1 MDLDDLFPPKGNF
14 EARMDALAMVA
25 DTEVRNLLERAVFA
39 LKIGAPTL
47 VEIFLDEAEELVAD
61 GQ

>member
-1 MDLDDLFPPKGNF
+1 MELITPKGNF
-14 EARMDALAMVA
+14 EARLAALANVA
-25 DTEVRNLLERAVFA
+25 DTEVRNLRARALFA
-39 LKIGAPTL
+39 LWIDAPTL

>member
-1 MDLDDLFPPKGNF
+1 MDLDDVFPPKGNF
-14 EARMDALAMVA
+14 EARMAALAMVA
-25 DTEVRNLLERAVFA
+25 DTEVRNLLDRAAFA
-39 LKIGAPTL
+39 MSIGATTL